1 MPESKGR
8 KKAPYTPPPT
18 KKDPAQFGPSPWVA
32 PVMVALFVLCM
43 AWIVA
48 IYIAGDSIPLMKD
61 IGNLWN
67 VLIGFGFIGGGFIV
81 ATRWR

>member
-1 MPESKGR
+1 
-8 KKAPYTPPPT
+8 
-18 KKDPAQFGPSPWVA
+18 
-32 PVMVALFVLCM
+32 MVALFVIGL

-48 IYIAGDSIPLMKD
+48 FYIAGDSIPLMKD

-67 VLIGFGFIGGGFIV
+67 VLIGFGFIGGGFII